1 MIFIKEIRHNY
12 IYEKI
17 SEFLNSQNNLEYP
30 LDPFQII
37 KDNGWLLVAYNE
49 NSSKFYEISKE
60 GFSVYAP
67 ELDNFVIFYNK
78 NRQKERIFF
87 TLFHEIGHIIL
98 NHHLEFK
105 THILTSIL
113 ETDFVKSFET
123 IINYEVDIELK

>member
-113 ETDFVKSFET
+113 ESDFVKSFET
-123 IINYEVDIELK
+123 IIN

>member
-78 NRQKERIFF
+78 IDKKKEYFLLFF
-87 TLFHEIGHIIL
+87 MKLDILF
-98 NHHLEFK
+98 
-105 THILTSIL
+105 
-113 ETDFVKSFET
+113 
-123 IINYEVDIELK
+123 